1 MKTTAAS
8 LSELSSSMGVTPRVT
23 TMIELRNIN
32 KTYRTGKIAFQAL
45 RDVSISIGQGEFVAI
60 MGPSGSGK
68 STLLHLLGLL
78 DRPDSGSY
86 TIYDKEISS
95 CNEQELACLR
105 NHLVGFVF
113 QQFHLLAR
121 TSAIDNAH
129 LPLTYSGNRQN
140 KTRASQRLKEVGL
153 AHREDHKPNELSG
166 GEQQRVAIARALV
179 NDPLIVFADEPTGNL
194 DTQSEE
200 EIIKILEALNR
211 QGKTIIMVTH
221 EKEIAEHARRI
232 IFMRDGKIVSDKRKD
247 SAGHTVENMLGD
259 NAKEIPKQVR
269 DDRMD
274 DRESAFS
281 SEQHRIEQ
289 VLNAVNTT
297 GAKLPDHFQQAIQA
311 ILSHKVRAFLS
322 ILGILIGV
330 AAVIAML
337 ALGAGARASLE
348 QRLASLGSNL
358 LSVRPGSPRLRG
370 VALET
375 GSVTR
380 FTVRDADAIA
390 KLSPVK
396 MVTPNVSGRGQVVY
410 SNKNWSTRIEGVG
423 VNYAEMRAS
432 VPILGR
438 FFTEEELR
446 SRGKVAVLGLTVAR
460 ELFADNDPVGAEIKI
475 NRINFQV
482 IGVLPEKGATGW
494 RDQDDVIVIPIST
507 AMYRVLGKDYVDGI
521 DVEVRGPE
529 LIEQAQGE
537 IEGLIVRRH
546 RLTGDINESVDIR
559 NMAEIQE
566 TLASTTKTMS
576 WLLGSI
582 AVISLLVGGIG
593 IMNIM
598 LVSVTERTRE
608 IGLRK
613 AIGARARDI
622 MTQFIIE
629 AIVMSVSGGLIGIA
643 VGIGIAAAL
652 SFAAGWTTKVSFSAV
667 ALATIFSIAVGM
679 VFGIWPARK
688 ASQLNPI
695 EALRYE

>member
-1 MKTTAAS
+1 
-8 LSELSSSMGVTPRVT
+8 MGVTPRVT

-105 NHLVGFVF
+105 NHLIGFVF

-281 SEQHRIEQ
+281 TEQHRIEQ

-410 SNKNWSTRIEGVG
+410 SNKNWSTRLEGVG

-494 RDQDDVIVIPIST
+494 RDQDDVIIIPIST